1 VTAAIT
7 VEGLSKRYRIGARE
21 RRQTFREALVDLA
34 AAPLRRLRSFG
45 RSSHREADSIWALK
59 DVSFEVQPGE
69 VLGIIGRNGAGKT
82 TLLKVLS
89 QITDPT
95 EGSARLRGRVASLL
109 EVGTG
114 FHQELTG
121 RENVYLSGAVL
132 GMKKREIDRRFDEI
146 VDFAGVEQ
154 FVDTPLKR
162 YSSGMRVRLGFAVA
176 AFLESEILLIDE
188 VLAVGDAEFQRKCL
202 GQMDSIA
209 GQGRTIL
216 FVSHNM
222 GAVGNLCA
230 RSLLLQQGQVRA
242 VGESAAVIV
251 EYLGS
256 SPGPMDGRKLQ
267 HSKQDPR
274 FAVTDVAWEMAAG
287 RPTSQCVAG
296 GPATFVVDIEA
307 KQPLSN
313 MKTGVLI
320 HSPVDGSLVAGLWSQ
335 EGRGELLRFEEGMN
349 RVSLHLNHLALR
361 PGRYSVEV
369 HMVEHTRGP
378 KAIVNVTEP
387 LVVLGSSRL
396 ESSGD
401 LSWLGRARLI
411 PEVEC
416 TQPTGTAGE
425 PSEPG

>member
-1 VTAAIT
+1 MTAAIT

-45 RSSHREADSIWALK
+45 RSSYREEDSIWALS

-154 FVDTPLKR
+154 FVDTPVKR

-188 VLAVGDAEFQRKCL
+188 VLAVGDAQFQRKCL
-202 GQMDSIA
+202 GQMDSITE
-209 GQGRTIL
+209 QGRTIL
-216 FVSHNM
+216 FVSHSM
-222 GAVGNLCA
+222 GAVGKLCP
-230 RSLLLQQGQVRA
+230 RSLLLERGLVRA
-242 VGESAAVIV
+242 SGESATVIA

-256 SPGPMDGRKLQ
+256 TPEAEDGGKLQ
-267 HSKQDPR
+267 HSRQDPR
-274 FAVTDVAWEMAAG
+274 FAVTDVAWEMAPG
-287 RPTSQCVAG
+287 TRTSQCIAG
-296 GPATFVVDIEA
+296 EPATFVVDIDA
-307 KQPLSN
+307 RQPLPD

-320 HSPVDGSLVAGLWSQ
+320 HSPVDGSLVAGVWSQ
-335 EGRGELLRFEEGMN
+335 EAEGEVLRLEEGIN
-349 RVSLHLNHLALR
+349 RVSLHLDRLALR

-369 HMVEHTRGP
+369 HVVEHTRGP
-378 KAIVNVTEP
+378 KAIVNVAEP
-387 LVVLGSSRL
+387 LLVLGSSRL
-396 ESSGD
+396 ESSGN
-401 LSWLGRARLI
+401 LSWLGRARLV
-411 PEVEC
+411 PDVEC
-416 TQPTGTAGE
+416 TQPSGKGRK
-425 PSEPG
+425 